1 MSCNIINDT
10 DNNIDNNEN
19 IKVKRTR
26 NRLTKKEQFVK
37 EREEFINQLSNII
50 GIDEKKNSLFLNEL
64 EKNQKLKEFILSND
78 ELIRKIFK
86 AGNWGYYSNEEI
98 KGKGNIVG
106 LVRSIYTDSNYDI
119 TSKSKTNVFD
129 NIKKQ
134 YTYLTFYKKIPSNF

>member
-134 YTYLTFYKKIPSNF
+134 FTYLTFYKKIPSNF